1 MMRTTLA
8 HSDTSLPAHRRYV
21 LFRWLWPL
29 LGVVLALV
37 WLQWASP
44 PWWQPLIAEDISQS
58 RLDVAPAA
66 PTPGNPLQQTFAPRH
81 DGLESVEITLA
92 RTGTGDGRGGT
103 LALRLEDELGNLMA
117 SQQWPNEQLRHNQT
131 LQLTMP
137 PQPESAGRR
146 YTLSLQGN
154 EANVFSAWAYSLDVY
169 DSGALTGSGIGADL
183 QFTTRYRLL
192 PAGALRMLAAL
203 AVESA
208 PMLGVLAIL
217 LLLPGSVLLLLAGR
231 LLPRLDPAVWLALAM
246 VTGSAFWPVLWQWS
260 TIAGWR
266 WRQGNLIAL
275 LVVLALAMALLIWR
289 RPPRLGPLQ
298 WHHLALGLLLLL
310 ALSVRLLAVR
320 DLAFPAWVDSSRHA
334 LITRIMVE
342 RGQMP
347 GDYTPYLELARVPYH
362 FGFHSL
368 AASLTIL
375 GGWPIHRLLLLAG
388 QGLGAAVPLAIYGA
402 ASLATRRRTAG
413 LLAAFLV
420 ALPFYFPAYYASWGR
435 FTQLTGVLVL
445 PLVLV
450 LTWQLLRGAR
460 GWRRA
465 WPLLALL
472 TAGLALLHFRVF
484 LLYLLFVP
492 LAWLAARGRGGRSL
506 LAAGALG
513 ALLVA
518 PYLAQTLPQTAPA
531 GILNAPPESY
541 SEFPTGYLTIGWE
554 HGFWWLAGLA
564 WLVALLAT
572 ARGRAWA
579 RLPLL
584 LAAWLGAIVL
594 VLAGPLPGTWLINV
608 NSAYI
613 VFFVPVALL
622 LASVAARI
630 RYALAPLPAARA
642 IAAAAA
648 AFAVTVALLFGIRQ
662 QIAVVNPETVLA
674 RPADRAGLDWVER
687 HLPEDALIAVNAWQ
701 WLGRA
706 WAGTDGGAWILPVTG
721 RAATTPPVDY
731 MNSRELIITVD
742 AFNRALEEIEDWSDP
757 AAAVHLQREGASHI
771 FAGARGGV
779 FDPATLARNP
789 ELCQLYAHDGV
800 FVFGLRSATTAN
812 CPG

>member
-1 MMRTTLA
+1 MRTTLA
-8 HSDTSLPAHRRYV
+8 DTDTSLPAHRRRV
-21 LFRWLWPL
+21 PVRWLWPL
-29 LGVVLALV
+29 LGIVLALV

-44 PWWQPLIAEDISQS
+44 PWWQPLVADDIRQS
-58 RLDVAPAA
+58 RLDVAPAP

-92 RTGTGDGRGGT
+92 RTGTGDGQGGT
-103 LALRLEDELGNLMA
+103 LALRLEDEA
-117 SQQWPNEQLRHNQT
+117 SHVVARQQWPNEQLRHNQT
-131 LQLTMP
+131 LQLRMP

-154 EANVFSAWAYSLDVY
+154 EANVFSAWTYSLDVY
-169 DSGALTGSGIGADL
+169 DGGALTGTGDGADL
-183 QFTTRYRLL
+183 QFATHYRLL
-192 PAGALRMLAAL
+192 PAAALRMLAAL
-203 AVESA
+203 AGESA
-208 PMLGVLAIL
+208 PMLGLLAFLLVLPGSL
-217 LLLPGSVLLLLAGR
+217 LLLLGGR
-231 LLPRLDPAVWLALAM
+231 LLPRLDPAVWLALAT

-260 TIAGWR
+260 SVAGWR
-266 WRQGNLIAL
+266 WRQGNLLAL
-275 LVVLALAMALLIWR
+275 LVVLALAVLLLLWR
-289 RPPRLGPLQ
+289 RPPRLGPLH
-298 WHHLALGLLLLL
+298 WHHLVLGLLLLL

-347 GDYTPYLELARVPYH
+347 GDYTPYLALARVPYH
-362 FGFHSL
+362 FGFHSI
-368 AASLTIL
+368 AASLALL
-375 GGWPIHRLLLLAG
+375 GGWPLPRLLLLAG

-402 ASLATRRRTAG
+402 AWIVTRRRQAG

-420 ALPFYFPAYYASWGR
+420 ALPFYFPTYYASWGR
-435 FTQLTGVLVL
+435 LTQLAGVLVL

-450 LTWQLLRGAR
+450 LTWQLMRGAR
-460 GWRRA
+460 SWRRA

-513 ALLVA
+513 ALLAA
-518 PYLAQTLPQTAPA
+518 PYLAETLPQTAPA
-531 GILNAPPESY
+531 GILNAPPQSY
-541 SEFPTGYLTIGWE
+541 SEFPAGYLAIGWE
-554 HGFWWLAGLA
+554 RSFWWLAGLA
-564 WLVALLAT
+564 WVVALLAT
-572 ARGRAWA
+572 ARGRSWA

-584 LAAWLGAIVL
+584 LAAWPGAIVL
-594 VLAGPLPGTWLINV
+594 VLAGPLPGTWLLNL

-622 LASVAARI
+622 LATAAARL
-630 RYALAPLPAARA
+630 RYALAPLPLARA
-642 IAAAAA
+642 LSAASL
-648 AFAVTVALLFGIRQ
+648 AFALAVAFFFGIRQ
-662 QIAVVNPETVLA
+662 QAGIINPETVLA
-674 RPADRAGLDWVER
+674 QPADLAGLQWVER
-687 HLPEDALIAVNAWQ
+687 HLPDDALIAVNAWQ

-706 WAGTDGGAWILPVTG
+706 WAGTDGGAWILPITG

-731 MNSRELIITVD
+731 MNSRALIETVD
-742 AFNRALEEIEDWSDP
+742 AFNRAVQEVGDWSDP
-757 AAAVHLQREGASHI
+757 AASAWLHREGVTHI

-779 FDPATLARNP
+779 FDPAALARNP
-789 ELCQLYAHDGV
+789 ELCQLYAGDGV
-800 FVFGLRSATTAN
+800 FVFALRAAAAAS